1 MVHPAWVYKVVL
13 WNRKI
18 HKERQIMQTNV
29 VSQTQGHFADFAIA
43 VEDAGRRNALFA
55 GTELV

>member
-1 MVHPAWVYKVVL
+1 M
-13 WNRKI
+13 
-18 HKERQIMQTNV
+18 MQTNV